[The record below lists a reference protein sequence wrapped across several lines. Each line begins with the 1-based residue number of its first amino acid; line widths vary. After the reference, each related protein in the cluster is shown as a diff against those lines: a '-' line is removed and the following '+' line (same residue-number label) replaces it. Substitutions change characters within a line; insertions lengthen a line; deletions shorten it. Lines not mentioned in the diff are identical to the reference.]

1 MAAITSRA
9 GHVYDGAPFEHA
21 GMRHDVY
28 RRGSGPPVIL
38 IHEAG
43 GLDHSTLD
51 IADRLVDEGF
61 RILAPVIVGTPQPNG
76 SGGSA
81 MVNLLKMCVS
91 REVHVLATG
100 RTSPIAV
107 WLRGLAATEKGAAR
121 GVGVIGMCF
130 SGGFA
135 IATAVDDS
143 IVAAVASQPALPWPI
158 LPGAKADLGLSPA
171 DVTCVRDRFKK
182 GEFGLLA
189 ARYRD
194 DRASAKARITRYKK
208 LFGDEVVMEPFG
220 SEHSVLANGA
230 AQTPDLNAVPVL
242 TATIELLRARL
253 L

>member
-1 MAAITSRA
+1 MARITSRA
-9 GHVYDGAPFEHA
+9 GNAYDGAPFEHA

-28 RRGSGPPVIL
+28 RRGVGPPVIL

-51 IADRLVDEGF
+51 IGDRLVDEGF
-61 RILAPVIVGTPQPNG
+61 RVLAPVIVGTPRPNG

-81 MVNLLKMCVS
+81 MVNLLKLCVS
-91 REVHVLATG
+91 REVHVFATG
-100 RTSPIAV
+100 RTSPIAI
-107 WLRGLAATEKGAAR
+107 WLRGLAAAEKGEHP

-135 IATAVDDS
+135 IATAVDHA
-143 IVAAVASQPALPWPI
+143 ILAAVASQPALPWPI

-171 DVTCVRDRFKK
+171 DVTCVRDRFKS

-189 ARYRD
+189 ARYQN
-194 DRASAKARITRYKK
+194 DRASAKARIERYKAE
-208 LFGDEVVMEPFG
+208 FGQDVVMEPFG
-220 SEHSVLANGA
+220 SGHSVLANA
-230 AQTPDLNAVPVL
+230 AAPSPDCNAEPVL